1 MLPSTF
7 EVLGPVM
14 VGPSSSH
21 TAGALRIAEIAAAIA
36 PRPIKEAT
44 FFLFNSFSET
54 YKGHGTDKALVAGI
68 LGIRTSDEKVADSF
82 LLAKQ
87 EGLKYHFIPCGED
100 IGFHPNTVEIM
111 MELEGG
117 TTITMRGESRGGG
130 KVRLVG
136 IDGVDLKVR
145 GEYPTL
151 ILLHEDLKGS
161 LTEITGTLAKAD
173 INIASLNLYRAPVT
187 KKCYTVIESD
197 QKISQATADAVRA
210 LPYVSWAERL
220 TIPGESPAPLNT
232 TLTIDF
238 NTCQGLL
245 DLCHAHGC
253 DIATIMKERE
263 LELSDSR
270 EEVEKKMETVRRV
283 MAHSIEETIKHPRR
297 SLGGYLDGQAKSVFG
312 KTIGKKADRDSDIQ
326 DVLMGRRQTCAVA
339 YAMAVLELS
348 ACMGVIVAAPT
359 AGSSGV
365 VPGCFWA
372 LTKDPSLLEKG
383 LYTAAAIGAIIMN
396 NASVAGAEGGCQAEV
411 GSASAMAAAGLV
423 AMLGGSPEV
432 CFDAASIAIGNLL
445 GLVCDPVG
453 GLVEYPCQNR
463 NAIGV
468 ANAYSA
474 AQLALSGVSS
484 PIPLDEV
491 IEAQNT
497 VGHLLPEALRETAK
511 GGLAICPSVCDGCA
525 QPCV

>member
-36 PRPIKEAT
+36 PRPIKEVT

-68 LGIRTSDEKVADSF
+68 LGLHTYDERVAESF
-82 LLAKQ
+82 KLAKQ
-87 EGLKYHFIPCGED
+87 QGLKYSFVAAGQDPGL
-100 IGFHPNTVEIM
+100 HPNTVDIVLD
-111 MELEGG
+111 LEGG
-117 TTITMRGESRGGG
+117 MTITMRGESRGGG

-136 IDGVDLKVR
+136 IDGVDVKVR

-151 ILLHEDLKGS
+151 IMLHEDLKGS
-161 LTEITGTLAKAD
+161 LTEITGLLAKAG
-173 INIASLNLYRAPVT
+173 INIASLNLYRAPVIN
-187 KKCYTVIESD
+187 KCYTIIESD
-197 QKISQATADAVRA
+197 EKISQAIADAVRA
-210 LPYVSWAERL
+210 LPYVAWAERL
-220 TIPGESPAPLNT
+220 TIPGETHPSPNT
-232 TLTIDF
+232 TVTIDF
-238 NTCQGLL
+238 TTCKGLL
-245 DLCHAHGC
+245 NLCHERNC
-253 DIATIMKERE
+253 DIATLMKQRE
-263 LELSDSR
+263 FELADNK
-270 EEVEKKMETVRRV
+270 EDVDKKMEQVRTV
-283 MAHSIEETIKHPRR
+283 MSASIEETIHHPRR
-297 SLGGYLDGQAKSVFG
+297 SLGGFLDGQARAVFEKTFG
-312 KTIGKKADRDSDIQ
+312 KDGEAKDE
-326 DVLMGRRQTCAVA
+326 LMGERQTRAVA

-372 LTKDPSLLEKG
+372 FTKEPALLEKG

-411 GSASAMAAAGLV
+411 GSASAMAAAGLC
-423 AMLGGSPEV
+423 AMMGASPDV
-432 CFDAASIAIGNLL
+432 CLDAASIAIGNLL
-445 GLVCDPVG
+445 GLVCDPVR

-474 AQLALSGVSS
+474 AQLALSGVPC

-491 IEAQNT
+491 IEAQNS
-497 VGHLLPEALRETAK
+497 VGHMLPESLRETAK
-511 GGLAICPSVCDGCA
+511 GGLAVCPSVCEGCA
-525 QPCV
+525 QPCS